1 MLHSTVKGWKLF
13 SKIRNKTK
21 VPTLNIPIQHSTGSS
36 SQSNLANKTKQ
47 NKTKQ
52 TKKHA
57 IGNEAVKFS
66 VLANAIL
73 SSIGNPKDSIQ
84 NC

>member
-1 MLHSTVKGWKLF
+1 MLYSTVKGWKLF

-36 SQSNLANKTKQ
+36 SQSNLQ
-47 NKTKQ
+47 TKQ